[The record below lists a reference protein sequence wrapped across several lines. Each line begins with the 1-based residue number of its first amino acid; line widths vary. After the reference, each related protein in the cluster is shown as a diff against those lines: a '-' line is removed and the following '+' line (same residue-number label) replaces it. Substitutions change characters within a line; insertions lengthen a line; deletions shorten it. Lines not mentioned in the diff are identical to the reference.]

1 MARPG
6 NRRRIHARLP
16 IDSERAV
23 SLCEVRPSWLSP
35 SWPLRRALL
44 RLRQRHRRFTV
55 RRLPWTTHSFSSNAA
70 ESWRNGAASAG
81 RSQSSSRRENSS
93 HSSGWT
99 AYLTLRPPLA
109 QQKARTSAR
118 FRMTTAQ
125 FEERVQTGRAV
136 LMSSDEVIAIGGGVP
151 IVEEGRVI
159 GALGVSGGTAAQ
171 DAAIGEAAIA
181 ADANGTAQ
189 ASSSIDPCR

>member
-1 MARPG
+1 MRSPTIMAF
-6 NRRRIHARLP
+6 
-16 IDSERAV
+16 AV
-23 SLCEVRPSWLSP
+23 L
-35 SWPLRRALL
+35 
-44 RLRQRHRRFTV
+44 
-55 RRLPWTTHSFSSNAA
+55 
-70 ESWRNGAASAG
+70 ASAPGIAQAPAAPPAIYGPPIAMDDALVLLERG
-81 RSQSSSRRENSS
+81 RKLAERCGFSMAFAVVEP
-93 HSSGWT
+93 SGELVAFVRMDGIPYAST
-99 AYLTLRPPLA
+99 RLA

-189 ASSSIDPCR
+189 ARSSIDPCR

>member
-1 MARPG
+1 
-6 NRRRIHARLP
+6 
-16 IDSERAV
+16 
-23 SLCEVRPSWLSP
+23 
-35 SWPLRRALL
+35 
-44 RLRQRHRRFTV
+44 
-55 RRLPWTTHSFSSNAA
+55 
-70 ESWRNGAASAG
+70 
-81 RSQSSSRRENSS
+81 
-93 HSSGWT
+93 
-99 AYLTLRPPLA
+99 
-109 QQKARTSAR
+109 
-118 FRMTTAQ
+118 MTTAQ